1 MKINESQAL
10 EIARR
15 SAQEESEQGNMS
27 IDMQDYTIKLEKDD
41 YAESLF
47 GLEGEYWSVTFKVNK
62 ADNAGATFDPDYI
75 VILVDAGTGEAYWV
89 PEAY

>member
-10 EIARR
+10 EIASR
-15 SAQEESEQGNMS
+15 SAREESEQGHMS
-27 IDMQDYTIKLEKDD
+27 IDIDDYTIKLEDDD
-41 YAESLF
+41 YAQSLF
-47 GLEGEYWSVTFKVNK
+47 GLEGAYWSATFRVNK

-75 VILVDAGTGEAYWV
+75 AILVDAETGEAYWV